1 MHTDHSFDLF
11 TTNVVHMS
19 QGLVGKPTLQRSQ
32 RFKDSLVLQEI
43 EKNVNIPFPDCWV
56 THNRLRTTIST
67 ENRHLPNDYYTS
79 RCTTGKA
86 TTIRT
91 LTRRAQLVCDSPD
104 SLQDR
109 TDYLNNVF
117 SKNKYNAN
125 SGRRNNRS
133 NANAKTQANFNSG
146 PVTTAT
152 ISYFRGT
159 SETIT
164 CILYLTT
171 DNHF

>member
-1 MHTDHSFDLF
+1 M
-11 TTNVVHMS
+11 
-19 QGLVGKPTLQRSQ
+19 
-32 RFKDSLVLQEI
+32 QEI

-67 ENRHLPNDYYTS
+67 ENRHITTDYYTS
-79 RCTTGKA
+79 HCTTGKA

-91 LTRRAQLVCDSPD
+91 LTRRAQLACDSPD

-117 SKNKYNAN
+117 SKTKYNAD
-125 SGRRNNRS
+125 SGRRNTHS

-152 ISYFRGT
+152 ISYFRGS

-171 DNHF
+171 DNHFQLRLLTSVKDKDKPKTDKEHQMLRLPGHLH

>member
-1 MHTDHSFDLF
+1 MI
-11 TTNVVHMS
+11 
-19 QGLVGKPTLQRSQ
+19 PT
-32 RFKDSLVLQEI
+32 
-43 EKNVNIPFPDCWV
+43 
-56 THNRLRTTIST
+56 
-67 ENRHLPNDYYTS
+67 DYYTS
-79 RCTTGKA
+79 HCTTGKA

-91 LTRRAQLVCDSPD
+91 LTRRAQLACDSPD

-117 SKNKYNAN
+117 SKTKYNAD
-125 SGRRNNRS
+125 SGRRNTHS

-152 ISYFRGT
+152 ISYFRGS

-171 DNHF
+171 DNHFQLRLLTSVKDKDKPKTDKEHQMLRLPGHLH